1 MPVTSRSLK
10 RTLPASGWRWPVM
23 RLKRVVLPAPLGP
36 MMALIDPRGTV
47 KLTPLTAWKPSKLL
61 RSPVTSST
69 RRPSP
74 HPLPEGHERPRDAPG
89 EDEEE
94 HHEDGAENERPV
106 LGVGDDLLVEPD
118 QHDRAEG
125 GAEERAHAAQEGHDQ
140 DLGGFGPVGEVG
152 EDTAVEDAEEATRQP
167 REAAR
172 EHEGRQLV
180 AAHVDPDELG
190 ALRVLPDGGEH
201 AAERRADDAAEQHKA
216 GGHEDEGHE
225 VEVLGGAV
233 AAEEGQ
239 KRRHAVDPAEVGVG
253 DLRHALLAPRDLV
266 PLEAY
271 RPDDL
276 GEGEGQHG
284 EVDPRQPHAKKAEDE
299 GEQPGDDSRG
309 GEGEEKRYT
318 DLLHE
323 DARGVGADAEVR
335 RVPEGDEAGVADEE
349 VEAGGEERPDD
360 EVVGEK
366 GVVARSRGRHEQ
378 RGHDHHQRPRNF
390 PGHFDIAAEAP
401 AQSLRRP
408 AFGQILRVAIA
419 MAAEA
424 PAQSLRRPAFGRM
437 LVAVISG
444 GGRGGP

>member
-23 RLKRVVLPAPLGP
+23 RLKRVVFPAPLGP
-36 MMALIDPRGTV
+36 MMALMDPRGTV
-47 KLTPLTAWKPSKLL
+47 KLTPLTAWKPPKLL

-118 QHDRAEG
+118 QHGRPEG
-125 GAEERAHAAQEGHDQ
+125 GAEERAHAAEEGHDQ
-140 DLGGFGPVGEVG
+140 DLRGFGPVGEVR
-152 EDTAVEDAEEATRQP
+152 EHAAVEDAEEASGQP

-172 EHEGRQLV
+172 EDEGRQLV
-180 AAHVDPDELG
+180 AAHVDSDELG
-190 ALRVLPDGGEH
+190 ALRVFPDGSEH
-201 AAERRADDAAEQHKA
+201 APEGRADDAAEQHEA

-233 AAEEGQ
+233 AAEEGE
-239 KRRHAVDPAEVGVG
+239 KGRHAVDPAEVRVG
-253 DLRHALLAPRDLV
+253 NLRHALLPPRDFV
-266 PLEAY
+266 PLEAD

-284 EVDPRQPHAKKAEDE
+284 EVDACQPYAEEAEDE
-299 GEQPGDDSRG
+299 GEQSGDDTRG
-309 GEGEEKRYT
+309 GEGKEKGHA

-335 RVPEGDEAGVADEE
+335 GVPEGDEARVAHEQ
-349 VEAGGEERPDD
+349 VETGGEERPDD
-360 EVVGEK
+360 DVVGEK
-366 GVVARSRGRHEQ
+366 GVVARSR
-378 RGHDHHQRPRNF
+378 
-390 PGHFDIAAEAP
+390 
-401 AQSLRRP
+401 RR
-408 AFGQILRVAIA
+408 Q
-419 MAAEA
+419 
-424 PAQSLRRPAFGRM
+424 
-437 LVAVISG
+437 
-444 GGRGGP
+444 